1 MDVYFVATN
10 TIDVSVLLEEMKRL
24 IKAYIIISS
33 VLIFIP
39 LLLYLAV
46 SWLNWDFNQSLHA
59 ENPKLFGTY
68 VTVRSFVEKFDH
80 YNAWL
85 LLIVCLVLI
94 VRRRFIP
101 FAILGLL
108 AFGAI
113 LYQDYLMAIP

>member
-1 MDVYFVATN
+1 
-10 TIDVSVLLEEMKRL
+10 MKRL

-46 SWLNWDFNQSLHA
+46 DWLNWDFNQSLYA
-59 ENPKLFGTY
+59 QNPKHFGTY
-68 VTVRSFVEKFDH
+68 GTVRSFVEKFDH

-85 LLIVCLVLI
+85 LLIVCVVLI

>member
-1 MDVYFVATN
+1 MK
-10 TIDVSVLLEEMKRL
+10 SV

-39 LLLYLAV
+39 LLLHLAV
-46 SWLNWDFNQSLHA
+46 GWLNWDFNQSLHA
-59 ENPKLFGTY
+59 QNPKLFGTY
-68 VTVRSFVEKFDH
+68 RTVRSFVEKFDH

-94 VRRRFIP
+94 VRRRLIP

-108 AFGAI
+108 AVGAI
-113 LYQDYLMAIP
+113 LYQDYRMAMP